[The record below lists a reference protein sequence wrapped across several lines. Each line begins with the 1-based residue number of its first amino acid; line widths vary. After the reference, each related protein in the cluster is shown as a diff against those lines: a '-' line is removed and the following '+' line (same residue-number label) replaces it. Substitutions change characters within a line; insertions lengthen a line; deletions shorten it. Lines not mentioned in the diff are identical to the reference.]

1 VSELDDTINE
11 VTARGRESHL
21 NSLIAVA
28 VAIVATFMALCNIK
42 DGNVG
47 QAMAQAQSKAVDAW
61 SYYQAKSVKESLAE
75 AGRDQL
81 SAFRLTLT
89 AATPQTQRDALDK
102 QIAKYQS
109 EADRYE
115 KEKADIKREAEGDER
130 QYDDLNVHDD
140 QFDLSEAAFS
150 VCIALLG
157 VTALTQKRWL
167 LGVVAV
173 FLVVGFVFGLAG
185 FFEWSLHPSSVMS
198 WLS

>member
-1 VSELDDTINE
+1 VSELDDTIND
-11 VTARGRESHL
+11 VTARARESNL
-21 NSLIAVA
+21 NSLVA
-28 VAIVATFMALCNIK
+28 VMVAVVATFMALCNIK

-47 QAMAQAQSKAVDAW
+47 QAMAQAQSRTVDAW

-89 AATPQTQRDALDK
+89 TRTPERDALDR
-102 QIAKYQS
+102 QIAEYQS
-109 EADRYE
+109 QADRYE
-115 KEKADIKREAEGDER
+115 KEKAEIKREAEGDER
-130 QYDDLNVHDD
+130 QYDELNVHDD
-140 QFDLSEAAFS
+140 QFDLSEASFS
-150 VCIALLG
+150 VVIALLG

-173 FLVVGFVFGLAG
+173 FLLVGFVFGLAG
-185 FFEWSLHPSSVMS
+185 FFEWSLHPSAVMS

>member
-1 VSELDDTINE
+1 VSELDDTIND
-11 VTARGRESHL
+11 VTARARESNL
-21 NSLIAVA
+21 NSLVA
-28 VAIVATFMALCNIK
+28 VMVAVVATFMALCNIK

-47 QAMAQAQSKAVDAW
+47 QAMAQAQSRTVDAW

-89 AATPQTQRDALDK
+89 TGTPERDALDR
-102 QIAKYQS
+102 QIAEYQS
-109 EADRYE
+109 QADRYE
-115 KEKADIKREAEGDER
+115 KEKAEIKREAEGDER
-130 QYDDLNVHDD
+130 QYDELNVHDD
-140 QFDLSEAAFS
+140 QFDLSEASFS
-150 VCIALLG
+150 VVIALLG

-173 FLVVGFVFGLAG
+173 FLLVGFVFGLAG
-185 FFEWSLHPSSVMS
+185 FFEWSLHPSAVMS

>member
-1 VSELDDTINE
+1 VGELDDTIND
-11 VTARGRESHL
+11 VTGRASESRL
-21 NSLIAVA
+21 NSLIALAVA
-28 VAIVATFMALCNIK
+28 VVATFMALCNIK

-47 QAMAQAQSKAVDAW
+47 QAMAQTQSKAVDAW

-89 AATPQTQRDALDK
+89 TASPQRDALDR
-102 QIAKYQS
+102 QIARYQA

-130 QYDDLNVHDD
+130 QYDELNVHDD

-150 VCIALLG
+150 VVIALLG

-185 FFEWSLHPSSVMS
+185 FFEWSLHPSTVMS

>member
-1 VSELDDTINE
+1 M
-11 VTARGRESHL
+11 
-21 NSLIAVA
+21 VA
-28 VAIVATFMALCNIK
+28 VVATFMALCNIK

-47 QAMAQAQSKAVDAW
+47 QSMAQAQSKAVDAW

-81 SAFRLTLT
+81 SAFRLTLMTRT
-89 AATPQTQRDALDK
+89 AERDTLDQR
-102 QIAKYQS
+102 IAEYQQQ
-109 EADRYE
+109 ADRYE

-130 QYDDLNVHDD
+130 TYDELNVHDD
-140 QFDLSEAAFS
+140 QFDLSEASFS
-150 VCIALLG
+150 VVIALLG

-173 FLVVGFVFGLAG
+173 FLVIGVIFGAAG
-185 FFEWSLHPSSVMS
+185 FFEWSLHPSLIMS